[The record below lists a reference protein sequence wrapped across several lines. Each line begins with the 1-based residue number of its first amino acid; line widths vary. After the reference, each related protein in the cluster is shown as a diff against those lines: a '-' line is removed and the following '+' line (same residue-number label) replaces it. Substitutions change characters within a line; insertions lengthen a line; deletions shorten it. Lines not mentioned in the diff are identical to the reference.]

1 MPYFVGLPKR
11 QRGELKGR
19 LPVVALHTL
28 ITIVVVVL
36 LIIRFKVD
44 PVISLVLGC
53 LYLGLAT
60 AVGLGGTIEAITVG
74 FGEIMIEVG
83 LLIGFGVLIGAL
95 MQSTG
100 AFTRL
105 VRLLVRTVGAHR
117 LPYSMAAL
125 LSMIMPSIYVDVQVV
140 LAAPVARS
148 AAPALGKRGLPLMA
162 SAIGT
167 GIFSGYVF
175 VVPGLAAIS
184 ITGLMGIPLGNWLL
198 FGLVLGP
205 VTALLTTFVMKL
217 MLRTNYWKAETD
229 EEESVDSEFAEVAVG
244 QAHAEDSE
252 TSVATGSGGGAGTNG
267 AGSADVA
274 GADSVPEGSKAH
286 ELPLL
291 VLFLPILVPLLLIGF
306 GAFAG
311 LFGFANPVIE
321 FFGDANIALFIG
333 LLGAYVLSRA
343 ANGNDTT
350 GDAMQSGFSTTG
362 EILLITGVG
371 GSLGAVIGASGLD
384 KVLEDLFTANESMPT
399 IAIVLLAWFVA
410 AVLHLAIGSVSVAAI
425 AAAGIIAPILGAV
438 AVSPI
443 AMGLAIASGALFALQ
458 VNSNFFWMFKSLLGL
473 TTKGALKT
481 MTMATTLSSVIS
493 LPFVMI
499 LALVIP
505 A

>member
-1 MPYFVGLPKR
+1 M
-11 QRGELKGR
+11 
-19 LPVVALHTL
+19 
-28 ITIVVVVL
+28 
-36 LIIRFKVD
+36 
-44 PVISLVLGC
+44 
-53 LYLGLAT
+53 
-60 AVGLGGTIEAITVG
+60 
-74 FGEIMIEVG
+74 
-83 LLIGFGVLIGAL
+83 
-95 MQSTG
+95 
-100 AFTRL
+100 
-105 VRLLVRTVGAHR
+105 
-117 LPYSMAAL
+117 
-125 LSMIMPSIYVDVQVV
+125 
-140 LAAPVARS
+140 
-148 AAPALGKRGLPLMA
+148 
-162 SAIGT
+162 
-167 GIFSGYVF
+167 
-175 VVPGLAAIS
+175 
-184 ITGLMGIPLGNWLL
+184 
-198 FGLVLGP
+198 
-205 VTALLTTFVMKL
+205 
-217 MLRTNYWKAETD
+217 
-229 EEESVDSEFAEVAVG
+229 AVG
-244 QAHAEDSE
+244 QAHAEESE

>member
-1 MPYFVGLPKR
+1 
-11 QRGELKGR
+11 
-19 LPVVALHTL
+19 
-28 ITIVVVVL
+28 
-36 LIIRFKVD
+36 
-44 PVISLVLGC
+44 
-53 LYLGLAT
+53 
-60 AVGLGGTIEAITVG
+60 
-74 FGEIMIEVG
+74 
-83 LLIGFGVLIGAL
+83 
-95 MQSTG
+95 
-100 AFTRL
+100 
-105 VRLLVRTVGAHR
+105 
-117 LPYSMAAL
+117 YSMALL

-205 VTALLTTFVMKL
+205 LTAVLTTFVMKM
-217 MLRTNYWKAETD
+217 MLRTNYWKPESD
-229 EEESVDSEFAEVAVG
+229 ESEPVESEFAEVAVG
-244 QAHAEDSE
+244 EGNAESG
-252 TSVATGSGGGAGTNG
+252 SGSTGSVGTVGSAGAGGDGGATPVGG
-267 AGSADVA
+267 AAS
-274 GADSVPEGSKAH
+274 EQSKAR
-286 ELPLL
+286 ELTLF

-333 LLGAYVLSRA
+333 LLGAYILSRA
-343 ANGNDTT
+343 TDGNETT

-362 EILLITGVG
+362 EILLITGIG

-384 KVLEDLFTANESMPT
+384 QVLEDLFTANENMPT
-399 IAIVLLAWFVA
+399 IAIILLAWFVA

-425 AAAGIIAPILGAV
+425 AAAGIIAPILSAV

-458 VNSNFFWMFKSLLGL
+458 VNGNFFWMFKSLLGL

-499 LALVIP
+499 LAPVIP

>member
-1 MPYFVGLPKR
+1 
-11 QRGELKGR
+11 
-19 LPVVALHTL
+19 
-28 ITIVVVVL
+28 
-36 LIIRFKVD
+36 
-44 PVISLVLGC
+44 
-53 LYLGLAT
+53 
-60 AVGLGGTIEAITVG
+60 
-74 FGEIMIEVG
+74 
-83 LLIGFGVLIGAL
+83 
-95 MQSTG
+95 
-100 AFTRL
+100 
-105 VRLLVRTVGAHR
+105 
-117 LPYSMAAL
+117 
-125 LSMIMPSIYVDVQVV
+125 
-140 LAAPVARS
+140 
-148 AAPALGKRGLPLMA
+148 MA

-205 VTALLTTFVMKL
+205 RTVVLVTVVMKM
-217 MLRTNYWKAETD
+217 MLRTNYCEPESD
-229 EEESVDSEFAEVAVG
+229 EDEPLATEFAGVAVG
-244 QAHAEDSE
+244 ESQAESE
-252 TSVATGSGGGAGTNG
+252 SGSVGTVGSASSGDNGGTGTGGATPVGG
-267 AGSADVA
+267 AES
-274 GADSVPEGSKAH
+274 EQSKAR

-291 VLFLPILVPLLLIGF
+291 VLFLPILVPLLRIGF
-306 GAFAG
+306 SAFAA
-311 LFGFANPVIE
+311 LFGFTNPVIE

-333 LLGAYVLSRA
+333 LLGAYILSRA
-343 ANGNDTT
+343 TDGNEST

-362 EILLITGVG
+362 EILLITGVC

-384 KVLEDLFTANESMPT
+384 QVLEDLFTANENMPT
-399 IAIVLLAWFVA
+399 IAIILLAWCVA

-458 VNSNFFWMFKSLLGL
+458 VNCNFFWMFKSLLGL

-493 LPFVMI
+493 LPFEMI

>member
-1 MPYFVGLPKR
+1 M
-11 QRGELKGR
+11 
-19 LPVVALHTL
+19 VAAHTL
-28 ITIVVVVL
+28 IAIVVVVL

-44 PVISLVLGC
+44 PVISLVLGS

-60 AVGLGGTIEAITVG
+60 GVGLGGTIEAITVG

-105 VRLLVRTVGAHR
+105 VRVLVHKVGAHR
-117 LPYSMAAL
+117 LPYSMALL

-184 ITGLMGIPLGNWLL
+184 ITGLMGIPLGNWLM

-205 VTALLTTFVMKL
+205 LTAVLTTFVMKT
-217 MLRTNYWKAETD
+217 MLRTKYWKPESD
-229 EEESVDSEFAEVAVG
+229 EEVQLDSEFAEVAAG
-244 QAHAEDSE
+244 
-252 TSVATGSGGGAGTNG
+252 GSGGSETLAG
-267 AGSADVA
+267 AGSAGDGGV
-274 GADSVPEGSKAH
+274 GVGESADESPSKADD
-286 ELPLL
+286 LPLI

-311 LFGFANPVIE
+311 LFGFANSVIE

-333 LLGAYVLSRA
+333 LLLAYVLCRA
-343 ANGNDTT
+343 TIGSDST
-350 GDAMQSGFSTTG
+350 GDSMQSGFGTTG

-384 KVLEDLFTANESMPT
+384 AVLEDLFTANENMPT
-399 IAIVLLAWFVA
+399 IAIILLAWFVA

-425 AAAGIIAPILGAV
+425 AAAGIIAPIMGAV

-443 AMGLAIASGALFALQ
+443 AMGLTIASGALFALQ

-481 MTMATTLSSVIS
+481 MTMATTISSVVS

-499 LALVIP
+499 LATIIP

>member
-1 MPYFVGLPKR
+1 M
-11 QRGELKGR
+11 
-19 LPVVALHTL
+19 VALHTL

-60 AVGLGGTIEAITVG
+60 GVGLGGTIEAITVG

-148 AAPALGKRGLPLMA
+148 AAPALGKHGLPLMA

-333 LLGAYVLSRA
+333 LLGA
-343 ANGNDTT
+343 
-350 GDAMQSGFSTTG
+350 
-362 EILLITGVG
+362 
-371 GSLGAVIGASGLD
+371 
-384 KVLEDLFTANESMPT
+384 
-399 IAIVLLAWFVA
+399 
-410 AVLHLAIGSVSVAAI
+410 
-425 AAAGIIAPILGAV
+425 
-438 AVSPI
+438 
-443 AMGLAIASGALFALQ
+443 
-458 VNSNFFWMFKSLLGL
+458 
-473 TTKGALKT
+473 
-481 MTMATTLSSVIS
+481 
-493 LPFVMI
+493 
-499 LALVIP
+499 
-505 A
+505 

>member
-1 MPYFVGLPKR
+1 MI
-11 QRGELKGR
+11 
-19 LPVVALHTL
+19 AAHTL
-28 ITIVVVVL
+28 IAIVVVVL
-36 LIIRFKVD
+36 LFIRFKVD
-44 PVISLVLGC
+44 PVISLVLGS

-60 AVGLGGTIEAITVG
+60 GVGLGGTIEAITVG

-105 VRLLVRTVGAHR
+105 VRVLVHKVGAHR
-117 LPYSMAAL
+117 LPYSMALL

-205 VTALLTTFVMKL
+205 LTAVLTTFVMKM
-217 MLRTNYWKAETD
+217 MLRTNYWKPESD
-229 EEESVDSEFAEVAVG
+229 EDEPLATEFAEVAVG
-244 QAHAEDSE
+244 EGQAESG
-252 TSVATGSGGGAGTNG
+252 SGSTGSVGTVGSAGAGGDGGATPVGG
-267 AGSADVA
+267 AAS
-274 GADSVPEGSKAH
+274 EQSKAR
-286 ELPLL
+286 ELTLF

-333 LLGAYVLSRA
+333 LLGAYILSRA
-343 ANGNDTT
+343 TDGNETT

-362 EILLITGVG
+362 EILLITGIG

-384 KVLEDLFTANESMPT
+384 QVLEDLFTANENMPT
-399 IAIVLLAWFVA
+399 IAIILLAWFVA

-425 AAAGIIAPILGAV
+425 AAAGIIAPILSAV

-499 LALVIP
+499 LAPVIP

>member
-1 MPYFVGLPKR
+1 
-11 QRGELKGR
+11 
-19 LPVVALHTL
+19 
-28 ITIVVVVL
+28 
-36 LIIRFKVD
+36 
-44 PVISLVLGC
+44 
-53 LYLGLAT
+53 
-60 AVGLGGTIEAITVG
+60 
-74 FGEIMIEVG
+74 
-83 LLIGFGVLIGAL
+83 
-95 MQSTG
+95 
-100 AFTRL
+100 
-105 VRLLVRTVGAHR
+105 
-117 LPYSMAAL
+117 L

-205 VTALLTTFVMKL
+205 LTAVLTTFVMKM
-217 MLRTNYWKAETD
+217 MLRTNYWKPESD
-229 EEESVDSEFAEVAVG
+229 EDEPLATEFAEVAVG
-244 QAHAEDSE
+244 EGQAESG
-252 TSVATGSGGGAGTNG
+252 SGSTGSVGTVGSAGAGGDGGATPVGG
-267 AGSADVA
+267 AAS
-274 GADSVPEGSKAH
+274 EQSKAR
-286 ELPLL
+286 ELTLF

-333 LLGAYVLSRA
+333 LLGAYILSRA
-343 ANGNDTT
+343 TDGNETT

-362 EILLITGVG
+362 EILLITGIG

-384 KVLEDLFTANESMPT
+384 QVLEDLFTANENMPT
-399 IAIVLLAWFVA
+399 IAIILLAWFVA

-425 AAAGIIAPILGAV
+425 AAAGIIAPILSAV

-499 LALVIP
+499 LAPVIP

>member
-1 MPYFVGLPKR
+1 M
-11 QRGELKGR
+11 
-19 LPVVALHTL
+19 VALHTL

-60 AVGLGGTIEAITVG
+60 GVGLGGTIEAITVG

-148 AAPALGKRGLPLMA
+148 AAPALGKHGLPLMA

-217 MLRTNYWKAETD
+217 MLRTNYWKAESD
-229 EEESVDSEFAEVAVG
+229 EEDSVDSEFAEVAVG
-244 QAHAEDSE
+244 QAQAEEVGE
-252 TSVATGSGGGAGTNG
+252 TSVVAGSGGGAGTNG

>member
-1 MPYFVGLPKR
+1 MPYFVAVPKR

-60 AVGLGGTIEAITVG
+60 GVGLGGTIEAITIG

-140 LAAPVARS
+140 FAAPVARS

-175 VVPGLAAIS
+175 VVPGPAAIS

-311 LFGFANPVIE
+311 LFGFANP
-321 FFGDANIALFIG
+321 
-333 LLGAYVLSRA
+333 S
-343 ANGNDTT
+343 
-350 GDAMQSGFSTTG
+350 
-362 EILLITGVG
+362 
-371 GSLGAVIGASGLD
+371 
-384 KVLEDLFTANESMPT
+384 
-399 IAIVLLAWFVA
+399 
-410 AVLHLAIGSVSVAAI
+410 H
-425 AAAGIIAPILGAV
+425 
-438 AVSPI
+438 
-443 AMGLAIASGALFALQ
+443 
-458 VNSNFFWMFKSLLGL
+458 
-473 TTKGALKT
+473 
-481 MTMATTLSSVIS
+481 
-493 LPFVMI
+493 
-499 LALVIP
+499 
-505 A
+505 

>member
-1 MPYFVGLPKR
+1 M
-11 QRGELKGR
+11 
-19 LPVVALHTL
+19 
-28 ITIVVVVL
+28 
-36 LIIRFKVD
+36 
-44 PVISLVLGC
+44 
-53 LYLGLAT
+53 
-60 AVGLGGTIEAITVG
+60 
-74 FGEIMIEVG
+74 
-83 LLIGFGVLIGAL
+83 
-95 MQSTG
+95 
-100 AFTRL
+100 
-105 VRLLVRTVGAHR
+105 
-117 LPYSMAAL
+117 
-125 LSMIMPSIYVDVQVV
+125 
-140 LAAPVARS
+140 
-148 AAPALGKRGLPLMA
+148 
-162 SAIGT
+162 
-167 GIFSGYVF
+167 
-175 VVPGLAAIS
+175 PGLAAIS

-205 VTALLTTFVMKL
+205 LTAVLTTFVMKM
-217 MLRTNYWKAETD
+217 MLRTNYWKPESD
-229 EEESVDSEFAEVAVG
+229 ESEPVESEFAEVAVG
-244 QAHAEDSE
+244 EGHAESE
-252 TSVATGSGGGAGTNG
+252 SGSVGTVGSAGAGGNGGAGTGG
-267 AGSADVA
+267 ATPVGDAAS
-274 GADSVPEGSKAH
+274 EQSKAR
-286 ELPLL
+286 ELPLF

-333 LLGAYVLSRA
+333 LLGAYILSRA
-343 ANGNDTT
+343 ADGNETT

-384 KVLEDLFTANESMPT
+384 QVLEDLFTANENMPT
-399 IAIVLLAWFVA
+399 IAIILLAWFVA

>member
-1 MPYFVGLPKR
+1 M
-11 QRGELKGR
+11 
-19 LPVVALHTL
+19 VAAHTL
-28 ITIVVVVL
+28 IAIVVVVL

-44 PVISLVLGC
+44 PVISLVLGSV
-53 LYLGLAT
+53 YLGLAT
-60 AVGLGGTIEAITVG
+60 GVGLGGTIEAITVG

-105 VRLLVRTVGAHR
+105 VRVLVHKVGAHR
-117 LPYSMAAL
+117 LPYSMALL

-205 VTALLTTFVMKL
+205 LTAVLTTFVMKM
-217 MLRTNYWKAETD
+217 MLRTNYWKPESD
-229 EEESVDSEFAEVAVG
+229 EDEPLATEFAEVAVG
-244 QAHAEDSE
+244 ESQTESE
-252 TSVATGSGGGAGTNG
+252 SGSVGTVGSAGAGDNGGTGTGGATPDGG
-267 AGSADVA
+267 AESEQSNAR
-274 GADSVPEGSKAH
+274 
-286 ELPLL
+286 ELPLF

-333 LLGAYVLSRA
+333 LLGAYILSRA
-343 ANGNDTT
+343 TDGNETT

-384 KVLEDLFTANESMPT
+384 QVLEDLFTANENMPT
-399 IAIVLLAWFVA
+399 IAIILLAWFVA

>member
-1 MPYFVGLPKR
+1 M
-11 QRGELKGR
+11 
-19 LPVVALHTL
+19 VAAHTL
-28 ITIVVVVL
+28 IAIVVVVL

-44 PVISLVLGC
+44 PVISLVLGS

-60 AVGLGGTIEAITVG
+60 GVGLGGTIEAITVG

-105 VRLLVRTVGAHR
+105 VRVLVHKVGAHR
-117 LPYSMAAL
+117 LPYSMALL

-205 VTALLTTFVMKL
+205 LTAVLTTFVMKM
-217 MLRTNYWKAETD
+217 MLRTNYWKPESD
-229 EEESVDSEFAEVAVG
+229 ESEPVESEFAEVAVG
-244 QAHAEDSE
+244 EGNAESG
-252 TSVATGSGGGAGTNG
+252 SGSTGSVGTVGSAGAGGDGGATPVGG
-267 AGSADVA
+267 AAS
-274 GADSVPEGSKAH
+274 EQSKAR
-286 ELPLL
+286 ELTLF

-333 LLGAYVLSRA
+333 LLGAYILSRA
-343 ANGNDTT
+343 TDGNETT

-362 EILLITGVG
+362 EILLITGIG

-384 KVLEDLFTANESMPT
+384 QVLEDLFTANENMPT
-399 IAIVLLAWFVA
+399 IAIILLAWFVA

-425 AAAGIIAPILGAV
+425 AAAGIIAPILSAV

-499 LALVIP
+499 LAPVIP

>member
-1 MPYFVGLPKR
+1 M
-11 QRGELKGR
+11 
-19 LPVVALHTL
+19 VAAHTL
-28 ITIVVVVL
+28 IAIVVVVL

-44 PVISLVLGC
+44 PVISLVLGSV
-53 LYLGLAT
+53 YLGLAT
-60 AVGLGGTIEAITVG
+60 GVGLGGTIEAITVG

-105 VRLLVRTVGAHR
+105 VRVLVHKVGAHR
-117 LPYSMAAL
+117 LPYSMALL

-205 VTALLTTFVMKL
+205 LTAVLVTFVMKM
-217 MLRTNYWKAETD
+217 MLRTNYWKPESD
-229 EEESVDSEFAEVAVG
+229 EDEPLATEFAEVAVG
-244 QAHAEDSE
+244 EGQAESE
-252 TSVATGSGGGAGTNG
+252 SGSAGTVGSAGAGDNGGTGTGGATPDGG
-267 AGSADVA
+267 AESEQSNAR
-274 GADSVPEGSKAH
+274 
-286 ELPLL
+286 ELPLF

-333 LLGAYVLSRA
+333 LLGAYILSRA
-343 ANGNDTT
+343 TDGNETT

-384 KVLEDLFTANESMPT
+384 QVLEDLFTANENMPT
-399 IAIVLLAWFVA
+399 IAIILLAWFVA

>member
-1 MPYFVGLPKR
+1 MI
-11 QRGELKGR
+11 
-19 LPVVALHTL
+19 AAHTL
-28 ITIVVVVL
+28 IAIVVVVL

-44 PVISLVLGC
+44 PVISLVLGS

-60 AVGLGGTIEAITVG
+60 GVGLGGTIEAITVG

-105 VRLLVRTVGAHR
+105 VRVLVHKVGAHR
-117 LPYSMAAL
+117 LPYSMALL

-205 VTALLTTFVMKL
+205 LTAVLTTFVMKM
-217 MLRTNYWKAETD
+217 MLRTNYWKPESD
-229 EEESVDSEFAEVAVG
+229 ESEPVESEFAEVAVG
-244 QAHAEDSE
+244 EGNAESG
-252 TSVATGSGGGAGTNG
+252 SGSTGSVGTVGSAGAGGDGGATPVGG
-267 AGSADVA
+267 AAS
-274 GADSVPEGSKAH
+274 EQSKAR
-286 ELPLL
+286 ELTLF

-333 LLGAYVLSRA
+333 LLGAYILSRA
-343 ANGNDTT
+343 TDGNETT

-362 EILLITGVG
+362 EILLITGIG

-384 KVLEDLFTANESMPT
+384 QVLEDLFTANENMPT
-399 IAIVLLAWFVA
+399 IAIILLAWFVA

-425 AAAGIIAPILGAV
+425 AAAGIIAPILSAV

-499 LALVIP
+499 LAPVIP

>member
-1 MPYFVGLPKR
+1 M
-11 QRGELKGR
+11 
-19 LPVVALHTL
+19 VAAHTL
-28 ITIVVVVL
+28 IAIVVVVL

-44 PVISLVLGC
+44 PVISLVLGS

-60 AVGLGGTIEAITVG
+60 GVGLGGTIEAITVG

-105 VRLLVRTVGAHR
+105 VRVLVHKVGAHR
-117 LPYSMAAL
+117 LPYSMALL

-184 ITGLMGIPLGNWLL
+184 ITGLMDIPLGNWLL

-205 VTALLTTFVMKL
+205 LTAVLTTFVMKM
-217 MLRTNYWKAETD
+217 MLRTNYWKPESD
-229 EEESVDSEFAEVAVG
+229 ESEPVESEFAEVAVG
-244 QAHAEDSE
+244 EGHAESE
-252 TSVATGSGGGAGTNG
+252 SGSVGTVGSAGAGGNGGAGTGG
-267 AGSADVA
+267 ATPVG
-274 GADSVPEGSKAH
+274 GAESEQSKAR

-321 FFGDANIALFIG
+321 FVGDANIALFIG
-333 LLGAYVLSRA
+333 LLGAYILSRA
-343 ANGNDTT
+343 TDGNETT

-384 KVLEDLFTANESMPT
+384 QVLEDLFTANENMPT
-399 IAIVLLAWFVA
+399 IAIILLAWFVA

-425 AAAGIIAPILGAV
+425 AAAGIIAPVLGAV

>member
-1 MPYFVGLPKR
+1 M
-11 QRGELKGR
+11 
-19 LPVVALHTL
+19 VALHTL

-60 AVGLGGTIEAITVG
+60 GVGLGGTIEAITVG

-125 LSMIMPSIYVDVQVV
+125 LSMIMPSSYVDVQVV